1 MGAGTRAQEL
11 RQRRHRKLKRRKQL
25 LHELFQ
31 RLDQGRTRE
40 ERVKIAQEFWQKMR
54 GTPTPPQ
61 WTSSLSA

>member
-1 MGAGTRAQEL
+1 M
-11 RQRRHRKLKRRKQL
+11 KRRKQL

-31 RLDQGRTRE
+31 RLEQGRTHE
-40 ERVKIAQEFWQKMR
+40 ERVKIAQEFWQKVR

>member
-31 RLDQGRTRE
+31 RLEQGRTHE
-40 ERVKIAQEFWQKMR
+40 ERVKIAQEFWQRMR